1 MSAATGAA
9 AGPPLRAGLVGIGA
23 MGRHHA
29 RVLAALPGVRLV
41 GVVDPAGDPTGSA
54 HGTPV
59 FAELAGLLARG
70 LDYAVVACPTGLHEE
85 VGLRLAAH
93 GVAALIEKPLAGSAV
108 AAGRLVTAFESRGLV
123 AGVGH
128 VERFN
133 PALRG
138 LRARVAA
145 GELGVLHQV
154 VTRRQGPFPG
164 RMVDVGVVQD
174 LATHDLDLTRWITG
188 AEYGRLSA
196 RTVRRS
202 GGGHEDLAA
211 VIGTLDDGTMVS
223 HLVSRLSPVRE
234 RLVAVTGERG
244 CLVADTLAGTLTFQA
259 DGTSTGCA
267 VPGREPLVAEHER
280 FRDAVAGGAGV
291 TATVTLRDGLR
302 AVELA
307 EDVLAAARHGQEA
320 LIP

>member
-1 MSAATGAA
+1 MSAD
-9 AGPPLRAGLVGIGA
+9 GPRLRAGLVGIGA

-41 GVVDPAGDPTGSA
+41 GVADPAGDPTGAA

-59 FAELAGLLARG
+59 FAALEGLLARG

-85 VGLRLAAH
+85 IGLALAAH
-93 GVAALIEKPLAGSAV
+93 GVAALIEKPLARCAA
-108 AAGRLVTAFESRGLV
+108 AAGRLVEAFESRGLV
-123 AGVGH
+123 ASVGH

-133 PALRG
+133 PALRR
-138 LRARVAA
+138 LRDLVAA
-145 GELGVLHQV
+145 GELGPLHQV
-154 VTRRQGPFPG
+154 MTRRQGPFPA

-174 LATHDLDLTRWITG
+174 LATHDIDLTRWITG
-188 AEYGRLSA
+188 AEYGPLSA

-202 GGGHEDLAA
+202 AGGHEDLAA

-234 RLVAVTGERG
+234 RVVVVTGERG
-244 CLVADTLAGTLTFQA
+244 CLVADTLAGTLTLQA
-259 DGTSTGCA
+259 DGSATACA
-267 VPGREPLVAEHER
+267 VVGPEPLVAEHER
-280 FRDAVAGGAGV
+280 FRDALAGRPGV
-291 TATVTLRDGLR
+291 TVTLRDGLR

-307 EDVLAAARHGQEA
+307 EDVLSAARYGQEA